1 MNLLS
6 LKNDSVTGK
15 ASKMKQ
21 KDKHNGGLKRIK
33 MTKIH
38 ANVYRKRAHG
48 GEKRQPIPSGLA
60 GTAPLPAALFVVQTS
75 FLLSVVLRDKKSRG
89 QAVGLSEKV
98 CALGRRPS
106 AKREGGDAAQPH
118 RRSETAAC

>member
-1 MNLLS
+1 
-6 LKNDSVTGK
+6 
-15 ASKMKQ
+15 
-21 KDKHNGGLKRIK
+21 
-33 MTKIH
+33 MTK
-38 ANVYRKRAHG
+38 NTQTYSEKRARG

-60 GTAPLPAALFVVQTS
+60 GTAPLPAALFVVQTCFPHS
-75 FLLSVVLRDKKSRG
+75 LFCTVKADGS
-89 QAVGLSEKV
+89 AVDLFVEV

>member
-1 MNLLS
+1 
-6 LKNDSVTGK
+6 
-15 ASKMKQ
+15 
-21 KDKHNGGLKRIK
+21 
-33 MTKIH
+33 MTKNTQTYIE
-38 ANVYRKRAHG
+38 KRARG
-48 GEKRQPIPSGLA
+48 GEKRQPISSGSA
-60 GTAPLPAALFVVQTS
+60 GAAPLPAALFVVQTS